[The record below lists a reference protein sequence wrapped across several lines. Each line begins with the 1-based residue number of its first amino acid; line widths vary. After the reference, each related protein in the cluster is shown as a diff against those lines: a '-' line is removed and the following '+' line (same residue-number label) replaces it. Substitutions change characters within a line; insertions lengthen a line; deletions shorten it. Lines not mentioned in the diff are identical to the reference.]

1 MVPAGL
7 GCGDGGVRLTR
18 VPICTRAFGQ
28 LDAPTLYAILQLR
41 AQVFVVEQDC
51 AYLDPDGR
59 DTEAAT
65 RHCWIASPDGG
76 IAAYLRITAEPGGE
90 HRIGRVVVAPRA
102 RGQGLAGELVR
113 QAVALV
119 PGPLVLDAQSH
130 LTGLYAR
137 HGFVQAGEEFVEDGI
152 PHVPMRRPG

>member
-1 MVPAGL
+1 
-7 GCGDGGVRLTR
+7 
-18 VPICTRAFGQ
+18 
-28 LDAPTLYAILQLR
+28 
-41 AQVFVVEQDC
+41 VEQDC

-65 RHCWIASPDGG
+65 RHCWIAWPDG

-90 HRIGRVVVAPRA
+90 HRIGRVVVSPRA

-113 QAVALV
+113 HAVALV